1 VVLEVAEQDG
11 VLELTLARPEALN
24 AFTVQLH
31 QELAAALKRARAD
44 EIRAVIVTGAGRA
57 FSAGQDLEEVRSSD
71 LTPGERL
78 ERHYNP
84 NIRALVA
91 LEKPVIAAVNG
102 VAAGAG
108 ASLALACDIRIA
120 SAKASFVP
128 AFVAIGLVPDTGMT
142 WFAVKH
148 LGYAGALQWLISNRR
163 LSAAEA
169 AEWGLVNEVVAPEVV
184 LDRARELASEFAA
197 QPGEAVAM
205 TKRLLKRALTSTLDE
220 QLEFERQLQQVA
232 SEHPAYAESV
242 AAFLNKQ
249 PAPSARSSLPG
260 PAG

>member
-1 VVLEVAEQDG
+1 VVLEVVEHTG

-24 AFTVQLH
+24 AFTVEMHEQ
-31 QELAAALKRARAD
+31 LAAALKRARAD
-44 EIRAVIVTGAGRA
+44 EIRAVVVTGAGRA
-57 FSAGQDLEEVRSSD
+57 FSAGQDLDEVRTSD
-71 LTPGERL
+71 LTPGARL
-78 ERHYNP
+78 QRHYNP

-142 WFAVKH
+142 WFAVKQ
-148 LGYAGALQWLISNRR
+148 LGYARALQWVTTNRR
-163 LSAAEA
+163 LGAAEA
-169 AEWGLVNEVVAPEVV
+169 YEWGLVNEVVEPETV
-184 LDRARELASEFAA
+184 LDRARELASELAA

-205 TKRLLKRALTSTLDE
+205 TKRLLRRALTSTLEE
-220 QLEFERQLQQVA
+220 QLELERQLQQVA

-249 PAPSARSSLPG
+249 PAQPARSSPPG
-260 PAG
+260 SAG